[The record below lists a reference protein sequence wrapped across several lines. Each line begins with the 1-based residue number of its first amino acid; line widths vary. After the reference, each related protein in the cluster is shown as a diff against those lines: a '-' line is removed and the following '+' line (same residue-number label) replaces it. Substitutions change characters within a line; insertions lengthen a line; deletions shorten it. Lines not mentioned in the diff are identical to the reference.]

1 MKSIISK
8 VVVGAVI
15 VKDDKVLILQRS
27 ADETTYPNLWE
38 LPSGKKEE
46 SESVEQTLVREV
58 KEEAG
63 IEISAVEQIAAFNY
77 QIEKEFEV
85 HNCTQINFLATA
97 EKSDV
102 VLSLEHQHWRWI
114 SEEEINDYGIS
125 ESTKEVIRKCF
136 KILKKE

>member
-1 MKSIISK
+1 M
-8 VVVGAVI
+8 VVGAVI